1 MFLTLLAVTLLLSAA
16 VAWGVTW
23 MFSKPIERILTRII
37 ADDISKAWLRYMQ
50 FATLVV
56 GVSSGVRIH
65 ELERYITAPQWMDK
79 DKARI
84 IALTTERWVLEK
96 AFSDPARAA
105 LAKVARVYLPTA
117 TPADVRQYLEGVE
130 LTAARAGLFA
140 AGECEPVK
148 RMVQEETG
156 SSFRVSPKVKLKELL
171 LFSTSEELRELRVA
185 VGTDV
190 EVQVRK

>member
-1 MFLTLLAVTLLLSAA
+1 MACGSGPRGLRNHFIEETDMFLTLLAVTLLLSAA

-56 GVSSGVRIH
+56 VVSSGVRIH

-84 IALTTERWVLEK
+84 IALTTERWVLEVYRTVIETLQGIAWMLL
-96 AFSDPARAA
+96 AFFAVALLAYVIVRLSELKRNVAGTSPAS
-105 LAKVARVYLPTA
+105 T
-117 TPADVRQYLEGVE
+117 TPL
-130 LTAARAGLFA
+130 
-140 AGECEPVK
+140 
-148 RMVQEETG
+148 
-156 SSFRVSPKVKLKELL
+156 
-171 LFSTSEELRELRVA
+171 
-185 VGTDV
+185 
-190 EVQVRK
+190 

>member
-84 IALTTERWVLEK
+84 IALTTERWVLEVYRTVIETLQGIAWMLL
-96 AFSDPARAA
+96 AFFAVALLAYVIVRLSELKRSSVAGTLPSDGAA
-105 LAKVARVYLPTA
+105 SGTTA
-117 TPADVRQYLEGVE
+117 P
-130 LTAARAGLFA
+130 
-140 AGECEPVK
+140 
-148 RMVQEETG
+148 
-156 SSFRVSPKVKLKELL
+156 
-171 LFSTSEELRELRVA
+171 
-185 VGTDV
+185 
-190 EVQVRK
+190 